1 VIRDTFV
8 IPTASRSTC
17 NLHVSNEYLVQVPT
31 LLVCD
36 SGLVECGGK
45 LEFQERSTYLRKL
58 FVEIPTYHDLRL
70 GILSYYVLGDLRDPG
85 RPLFY

>member
-8 IPTASRSTC
+8 IPTASRSTF
-17 NLHVSNEYLVQVPT
+17 NLHVSNEYLVEVPT

-45 LEFQERSTYLRKL
+45 LEF
-58 FVEIPTYHDLRL
+58 
-70 GILSYYVLGDLRDPG
+70 
-85 RPLFY
+85 

>member
-1 VIRDTFV
+1 MIRDTFV
-8 IPTASRSTC
+8 IPTASRSTY
-17 NLHVSNEYLVQVPT
+17 NLHVSNGYLVEVPT

-58 FVEIPTYHDLRL
+58 LVEILRYHDLRL
-70 GILSYYVLGDLRDPG
+70 GIMSYHVLGDLRDAG